1 MTTKILTLA
10 TLASLLLMGSAMAQ
24 GNAPGAGFIDNWDLD
39 GNGAVTLEEIIE
51 KRGEVFYMFDQ
62 DEDGVLSAENYKL
75 FDEARAADQAQAAG
89 NANGGGEQ
97 RGAKGMTLE
106 SNDDNGDGE
115 VSLDEFVGN
124 SDEWFA
130 IMDRNGDGEVTSA
143 DFGPQSQ

>member
-1 MTTKILTLA
+1 MTKKILTLA
-10 TLASLLLMGSAMAQ
+10 TLASLLLAGSAMAQ
-24 GNAPGAGFIDNWDLD
+24 GNAPGAGFIENWDMD

-62 DEDGVLSAENYKL
+62 EDDGVLSAENYKL

-106 SNDDNGDGE
+106 FNDDNGDGE
-115 VSLDEFVGN
+115 VSRDEFVEN

-143 DFGPQSQ
+143 DFGAQTQ

>member
-1 MTTKILTLA
+1 MTTKIVTLA
-10 TLASLLLMGSAMAQ
+10 ALASLLLAGSAMAQ
-24 GNAPGAGFIDNWDLD
+24 GNAPGAGFIENWDMD

-62 DEDGVLSAENYKL
+62 EDDGVLSAENYKL
-75 FDEARAADQAQAAG
+75 FDETRAADQAQAAA

-106 SNDDNGDGE
+106 FNDDNGDGE
-115 VSLDEFVGN
+115 VSREEFVEN

-143 DFGPQSQ
+143 DFGPQEQ

>member
-10 TLASLLLMGSAMAQ
+10 TLASLLLAGSAMAQ

-106 SNDDNGDGE
+106 FNDDNGDGE

>member
-10 TLASLLLMGSAMAQ
+10 TLASLFLAGSALAQ
-24 GNAPGAGFIDNWDLD
+24 GNTPGAGFIENWDMD

-62 DEDGVLSAENYKL
+62 EDDGILSAENYKL
-75 FDEARAADQAQAAG
+75 FDEVRAADQAQAAG
-89 NANGGGEQ
+89 NSNGTREQ

-106 SNDDNGDGE
+106 FNDTNGDGE
-115 VSLDEFVGN
+115 VSLAEFIEN

-143 DFGPQSQ
+143 DFGARTQ

>member
-1 MTTKILTLA
+1 MTKKIVTIA
-10 TLASLLLMGSAMAQ
+10 TLASLLLAGSAMAQ
-24 GNAPGAGFIDNWDLD
+24 GNAPGSGFIENWDLD

-62 DEDGVLSAENYKL
+62 EDDGLLSAENYKL

-89 NANGGGEQ
+89 NANGARAQ

-106 SNDDNGDGE
+106 FNDTNKDGQ
-115 VSLDEFVGN
+115 VSLEEFIEN

-130 IMDRNGDGEVTSA
+130 IMDQNGDGEVTSA
-143 DFGPQSQ
+143 DFGPKT

>member
-1 MTTKILTLA
+1 MTTKIVTLA
-10 TLASLLLMGSAMAQ
+10 TIASLLLAGSAMAQ
-24 GNAPGAGFIDNWDLD
+24 GNAPGAGFIENWDMD

-62 DEDGVLSAENYKL
+62 EDDGVLSAENYKL

-106 SNDDNGDGE
+106 FNDDNGDGE
-115 VSLDEFVGN
+115 VSRDEFVGN

-143 DFGPQSQ
+143 DFGARTQ